1 MSCIYLLGCSQWSDK
16 PCDSDWKHV
25 YEELADAMI
34 YYIQIADV
42 LGVDLD
48 KIIQDKMERNAR
60 KYPVGLSRTTG
71 GKRERSGR

>member
-1 MSCIYLLGCSQWSDK
+1 MERQAVRQRLEARVRG
-16 PCDSDWKHV
+16 
-25 YEELADAMI
+25 LADVMI
-34 YYIQIADV
+34 YYIQMADV
-42 LGVDLD
+42 LDVDLD